1 MRSVNTPF
9 DIIEKLQHS
18 LIQHGPKSDRIY
30 LMKLTPEDYPSI
42 IPALRDLARDNRY
55 GKIFAKVPAWAR
67 EEFAA
72 AGFVHEAS
80 VPGYY
85 HGEVDA
91 LFLSAFPD
99 PTRARAGEQT
109 RATIADILRIAQ
121 EKAASPLELPPSPYT
136 LRRLTPDDAHALTIL
151 YGKVFES
158 YPFPIFER
166 EYIARTM
173 EHDSIAYSGAFDD
186 SGTLIAASSAEMDK
200 TAENAEMTDFATLP
214 QGRGHNTALHL
225 LRLMEVDMQK
235 RGMKVLY
242 TIARANSTGMNVTFS
257 RAGYAFTGTLMNNT
271 NIGGSIESMNVWFRR
286 LGMGEK

>member
-18 LIQHGPKSDRIY
+18 VIQHGPKSDRIY
-30 LMKLTPEDYPSI
+30 LMKLAPEDYPSI
-42 IPALRDLARDNRY
+42 IPALQDLARANHY
-55 GKIFAKVPAWAR
+55 GKIFAKLPAWAR

-85 HGEVDA
+85 NGDVDA
-91 LFLSAFPD
+91 LFLSVFPD
-99 PTRARAGEQT
+99 PTRAKVEEEA
-109 RATIADILRIAQ
+109 RATVENVLRIAH
-121 EKAASPLELPPSPYT
+121 EKAVSPPELPPLPYV
-136 LRRLTPDDAHALTIL
+136 LRRLTPDDAHALTSL

-166 EYIARTM
+166 EYIVRTM

-186 SGTLIAASSAEMDK
+186 SGMLIAASSAEMDK
-200 TAENAEMTDFATLP
+200 TAKNAEMTDFATLP
-214 QGRGHNTALHL
+214 QARGRNTALHL
-225 LRLMEVDMQK
+225 LRLMENDMQQ

-242 TIARANSTGMNVTFS
+242 TIARAHSAGMNVTFS
-257 RAGYAFTGTLMNNT
+257 RAGYTFTGTLINNT
-271 NIGGSIESMNVWFRR
+271 NIGGSIENMNVWYRR
-286 LGMGEK
+286 LGE